1 MDYKKEYHFFLK
13 LLSKMNLNVLKVQF
27 PCKND
32 LSFDLNIRKTVY
44 ANIEYD
50 VYLTNFLQ
58 TCKPHII
65 YKIFD
70 EFLSNYI
77 VFQLPD
83 VKNKTY
89 LLIGPFVIHPP
100 SNADIFKK
108 AEEFQI
114 PQEYFSRFKQYFEC
128 LPLIIDTDTLLTII
142 NTFFEIIWQTPN
154 DFHIEE
160 LHSFHSENSMPYFSY
175 TPESDENL
183 SEIKQMENRYATE
196 DSVMQIVANGRIHE
210 AENFIPQF
218 TVQTFEQRLADPV
231 RNAKNYAIIMNTIL
245 RKAAQ
250 HGSVHP
256 YYIHKISSHYARK
269 NELLTSEKAALVLLK
284 EMMRKY
290 TMLVQNYSLN
300 GYSPL
305 IRNVLV
311 AIDSN
316 LAGEQKLSIHAK
328 RLNTNPSYLSALFK
342 KEVGTTLTSYV
353 TKKRIE
359 QAIFLLNST
368 KLEIQTIAEYC
379 GFTDLCYFSKMFKKI
394 IGKSP
399 SAYRDSILH

>member
-1 MDYKKEYHFFLK
+1 M
-13 LLSKMNLNVLKVQF
+13 
-27 PCKND
+27 
-32 LSFDLNIRKTVY
+32 
-44 ANIEYD
+44 
-50 VYLTNFLQ
+50 
-58 TCKPHII
+58 
-65 YKIFD
+65 
-70 EFLSNYI
+70 
-77 VFQLPD
+77 
-83 VKNKTY
+83 
-89 LLIGPFVIHPP
+89 
-100 SNADIFKK
+100 
-108 AEEFQI
+108 
-114 PQEYFSRFKQYFEC
+114 
-128 LPLIIDTDTLLTII
+128 
-142 NTFFEIIWQTPN
+142 
-154 DFHIEE
+154 
-160 LHSFHSENSMPYFSY
+160 
-175 TPESDENL
+175 
-183 SEIKQMENRYATE
+183 
-196 DSVMQIVANGRIHE
+196 
-210 AENFIPQF
+210 
-218 TVQTFEQRLADPV
+218 
-231 RNAKNYAIIMNTIL
+231 
-245 RKAAQ
+245 
-250 HGSVHP
+250 

-269 NELLTSEKAALVLLK
+269 IELLTSEKAALVLLK